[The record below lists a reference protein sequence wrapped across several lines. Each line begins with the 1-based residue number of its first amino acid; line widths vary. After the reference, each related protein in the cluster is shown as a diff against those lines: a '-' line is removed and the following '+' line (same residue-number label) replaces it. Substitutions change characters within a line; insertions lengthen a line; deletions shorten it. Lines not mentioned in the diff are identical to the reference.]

1 MASAPDWITAIA
13 TMVLAFMAFATLIS
27 MFILSPRHSRDDKE
41 IPLPHS
47 SHNDEEIGKLLRR
60 VKGLEDQLEKQ
71 VKRLDDEN
79 RVHYEMIETM
89 GRILLAE
96 TEADES

>member
-27 MFILSPRHSRDDKE
+27 MFILSPRHSRNDRE
-41 IPLPHS
+41 TPLPHS

-60 VKGLEDQLEKQ
+60 MRELEDRFEKR
-71 VKRLDDEN
+71 VEELADED
-79 RVHYEMIETM
+79 RIHFEMIETM
-89 GRILLAE
+89 SRILFAE